1 MKEARYQENGF
12 QLATYQNRRP
22 DPYTRCET
30 CDRPM
35 HHIAAILDEWGENHS
50 SLIQYYFCAN
60 CDMIHQQTTREAPD
74 GSTTR
79 RHSFQQPP
87 AELLVEILAVARQQN
102 GRGVTLMTINR
113 RWWAP
118 HRYPLFLGSELESDT
133 DESAVP
139 SNRLEDDQAP
149 GMIPLPRY
157 TPVQKDSR
165 NPFISRRKSTDE
177 ASDSDDTPDNENSE
191 TL

>member
-12 QLATYQNRRP
+12 QLAIYQNRRA

-30 CDRPM
+30 CDRPL

-50 SLIQYYFCAN
+50 SLVQYFYCSH

-87 AELLVEILAVARQQN
+87 GELLVEILAVARQQN

-113 RWWAP
+113 RWWTP
-118 HRYPLFLGSELESDT
+118 HRYPLFLGSEVDAESEQPLPT
-133 DESAVP
+133 K
-139 SNRLEDDQAP
+139 RLEDEQAP

-157 TPVQKDSR
+157 TPLQKDSR
-165 NPFISRRKSTDE
+165 NPFVSRRKSTE
-177 ASDSDDTPDNENSE
+177 EGAEEEQDSPHENSE
-191 TL
+191 TP